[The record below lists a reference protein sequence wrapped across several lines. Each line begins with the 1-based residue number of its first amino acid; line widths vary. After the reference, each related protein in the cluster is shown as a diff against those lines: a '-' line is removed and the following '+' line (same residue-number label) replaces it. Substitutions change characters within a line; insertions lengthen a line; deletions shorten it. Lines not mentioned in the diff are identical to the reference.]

1 MSIPISA
8 EGRYLK
14 TGKQTVFEPTTLNV
28 KPWHPGHVD
37 EKPGVLIARGRRQ
50 FRLSIEASYQLIDAV
65 ADIVERFERDEKEI
79 SEAFEQRP
87 YYTSTS
93 EGAS

>member
-37 EKPGVLIARGRRQ
+37 EQPGVLISRGRRQ
-50 FRLSIEASYQLIDAV
+50 FRLNIEAAYELIDVV
-65 ADIVERFERDEKEI
+65 ADILEQFDREETAMN
-79 SEAFEQRP
+79 EAYESRP
-87 YYTSTS
+87 YYTS
-93 EGAS
+93 EGTA

>member
-1 MSIPISA
+1 MSAPISA

-28 KPWHPGHVD
+28 KPWHPGHAD
-37 EKPGVLIARGRRQ
+37 EEPGVLISRGRRQ
-50 FRLSIEASYQLIDAV
+50 FRLTIETAYELIDAV
-65 ADIVERFERDEKEI
+65 ADIVEGFEREEKQI

-87 YYTSTS
+87 YFTS
-93 EGAS
+93 EGGS

>member
-1 MSIPISA
+1 MSIPINA

-37 EKPGVLIARGRRQ
+37 EKPGVLISRGRRQ
-50 FRLSIEASYQLIDAV
+50 FRLNIEVAYELIDAI
-65 ADIVERFERDEKEI
+65 ADTVEQFERE
-79 SEAFEQRP
+79 EAAMNEAYESRP
-87 YYTSTS
+87 YYTS
-93 EGAS
+93 EGTE

>member
-28 KPWHPGHVD
+28 KPWHPGHAA
-37 EKPGVLIARGRRQ
+37 EQPGVLISRGRRQ
-50 FRLSIEASYQLIDAV
+50 FRLNVEAAYELIDAV
-65 ADIVERFERDEKEI
+65 ADIVERFEREETAMN
-79 SEAFEQRP
+79 EAYESRP
-87 YYTSTS
+87 YYTS
-93 EGAS
+93 EGTA